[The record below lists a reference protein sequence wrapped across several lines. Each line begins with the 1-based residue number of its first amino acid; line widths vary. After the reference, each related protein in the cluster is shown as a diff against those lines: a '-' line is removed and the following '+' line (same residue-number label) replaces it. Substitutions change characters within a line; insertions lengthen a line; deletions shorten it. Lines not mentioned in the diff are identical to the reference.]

1 MCLCLALLIFSHV
14 IPVGG
19 LIVIAAFKALNTAQ
33 NLHKPV
39 CAFCI
44 CDHSINYAIMQYFHL
59 KQMTKEQIA
68 VFIAE
73 HQWDYQCKY

>member
-1 MCLCLALLIFSHV
+1 MRLCLALLIFSHV

-19 LIVIAAFKALNTAQ
+19 LIIIAAFKALNTAQ

-44 CDHSINYAIMQYFHL
+44 CDHSINYAI
-59 KQMTKEQIA
+59 I
-68 VFIAE
+68 
-73 HQWDYQCKY
+73 